1 MHLNEKRLQ
10 ISGHLN
16 QRTIAVSG
24 TDCRITNIFAPR
36 DVVRH
41 IKPVIEPS
49 RRRLKLGNL
58 LRSYRFDRLERRA
71 S

>member
-1 MHLNEKRLQ
+1 LMHLNEKRLQ

-41 IKPVIEPS
+41 IKPVI
-49 RRRLKLGNL
+49 
-58 LRSYRFDRLERRA
+58 
-71 S
+71 